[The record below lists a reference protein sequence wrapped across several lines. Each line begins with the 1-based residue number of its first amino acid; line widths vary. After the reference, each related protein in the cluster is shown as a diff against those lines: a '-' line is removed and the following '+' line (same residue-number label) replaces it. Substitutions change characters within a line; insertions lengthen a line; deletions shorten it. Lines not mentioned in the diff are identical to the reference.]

1 VYGRGIPPRWNRGG
15 QQQGKGP
22 APGHMTDI
30 TGHAGPEDESHED
43 LPPMGLTRMSLSDAG
58 ACDLKREGPGRTPP
72 EMDGGPFPSTGETS
86 RISPAHVL

>member
-1 VYGRGIPPRWNRGG
+1 
-15 QQQGKGP
+15 
-22 APGHMTDI
+22 
-30 TGHAGPEDESHED
+30 
-43 LPPMGLTRMSLSDAG
+43 MGLTRMSLSDAG